1 MKRFTIAGLFLI
13 VSLSLNAQTKVT
25 KTNIVGKWAISS
37 IEMAGKFY
45 FNVDTDSLSLG
56 SEIKAQAGDDAQTNL
71 IVAMIKQQL
80 GVLTKMTLQFN
91 ADGTAILNDGGE
103 LLGNDKDAKSTASYT
118 IDEASSSI
126 TTKDSDKK
134 ENTMKVDMLDS
145 KLRIKQTQPEG
156 EFILSLKKVTI

>member
-1 MKRFTIAGLFLI
+1 MKKYTIVSLFLI
-13 VSLSLNAQTKVT
+13 LSLSLNAQTKVT
-25 KTNIVGKWAISS
+25 KTNIIGKWAISS

-45 FNVDTDSLSLG
+45 FNIDTDSLSLG
-56 SEIKAQAGDDAQTNL
+56 AELKAQTGDEAQANL
-71 IVAMIKQQL
+71 IIAMVKQQL

-91 ADGTAILNDGGE
+91 TDGTAILNDGGE
-103 LLGNDKDAKSTASYT
+103 LLGNDADAKSKASYT
-118 IDEASSSI
+118 IDEEASSI

-134 ENTMKVDMLDS
+134 ENTMKVDILDS